1 MEELINILKGL
12 HQEVDYDKEDKLI
25 DNMIFDSFDIVT
37 LMSEIWEHFDVEILA
52 EHLTPE
58 NFNSA
63 KAIYNLIQELQD

>member
-25 DNMIFDSFDIVT
+25 DNMILDSFDIVT